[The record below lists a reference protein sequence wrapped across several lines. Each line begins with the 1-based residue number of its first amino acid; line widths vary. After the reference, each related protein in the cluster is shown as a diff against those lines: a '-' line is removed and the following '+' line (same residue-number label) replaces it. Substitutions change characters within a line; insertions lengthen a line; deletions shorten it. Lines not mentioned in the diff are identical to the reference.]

1 MNAELEKLYKG
12 ENLTSAETKKIFA
25 ELFAGK
31 MDPVV
36 LGSLLTA
43 LKMNGYT
50 SEEIGGAAVAMI
62 EAAEPFE
69 RNHAIEV
76 SEIVGTG
83 GDCLNTVNI
92 STMAGILCAT
102 LGLHVA
108 KHGNTAVSSKS
119 GASDVLTA
127 LGYDIRCSKALTLK
141 NLEENGFAFF
151 FAQSYHK
158 GMRFAG
164 PVRKALGTSTIFN
177 ILGPLTNP
185 ARVDYELLG
194 CYDPSLL
201 ETLARAMRL
210 TGVKRGLVVNGNGM
224 DEISCFGTTKVA
236 ELHEDGSIESYEL
249 CNEDFGIVGRFNQ
262 KMLEGLDAPY
272 NAQVAREILGGAGSE
287 AISAAVAANAAAML
301 YLAGKY
307 PSLKEGYRI
316 SRECLKSGKAL
327 KRLQTVCATSQ
338 AASDQ

>member
-1 MNAELEKLYKG
+1 MYAELEKLYKG
-12 ENLTSAETKKIFA
+12 ENLSDKETKKVFADIFS
-25 ELFAGK
+25 GK

-36 LGSLLTA
+36 LSSLLTA

-50 SEEIGGAAVAMI
+50 ADEIGGAASAMI

-69 RNHAIEV
+69 RNHDIKV
-76 SEIVGTG
+76 GEIVGTG
-83 GDCLNTVNI
+83 GDCLSTVNI
-92 STMAGILCAT
+92 STMAGIVCAT
-102 LGLHVA
+102 MGLHVA

-127 LGYDIRCSKALTLK
+127 LGYDIRCDKALTLK

-194 CYDPSLL
+194 CYDPALL
-201 ETLARAMRL
+201 ETLAKALYL
-210 TGVKRGLVVNGNGM
+210 TGVKRAMVINGNGM

-249 CNEDFGIVGRFNQ
+249 TNDDFGIEGKFDQ
-262 KMLEGLDAPY
+262 KMLEGGDAQY
-272 NAQVAREILGGAGSE
+272 NAKVALEILGGSGSE
-287 AISAAVAANAAAML
+287 AVLAVVAANAAAML
-301 YLAGKY
+301 YLAGKFT
-307 PSLKEGYRI
+307 SLKEGYAAARA
-316 SRECLKSGKAL
+316 CLKSEQAL
-327 KRLQTVCATSQ
+327 NKLREVCATSQ
-338 AASDQ
+338 NK